1 MSTLFTLRLNESN
14 VIFCPKFPNIRK
26 NCALFEGSQVSL
38 ICPSDKDSINM
49 KLIVKQWWNGTDRGK
64 AEYREKKV
72 IQANL

>member
-1 MSTLFTLRLNESN
+1 M
-14 VIFCPKFPNIRK
+14 
-26 NCALFEGSQVSL
+26 FEGSQVSL